1 MFMDKE
7 LKKYRK
13 FTSADFALD
22 DRFISSVLK
31 PDEQAN
37 GFFKQLK
44 DLYPHLEKCMN
55 DARKIIS
62 SFEAP
67 SEIINNEI
75 KDRIWKKVMEETE
88 GTPVIHIRSR
98 RKYRWAA
105 AAILFSVIASF
116 SAYYILNRQDSTIN
130 EVSQVKNKPAND
142 IAPGGNKAILTLA
155 DGSIIVLDSA
165 NNGTLSHQGNVTVI
179 KMNDG
184 KLAYD
189 KGNAAGKIMYNTI
202 TTPRGGQYQLVL
214 ADGSKVWLN
223 AESSLKFPVAFTG
236 RERKVELTGEGYFE
250 VAHDASKPFRVSVND
265 MTVEVLGTHFNVNAY
280 GDENNVKA
288 TLLEGSVKVAEGGQ
302 SVMLQPGQQ
311 AKVSTEK
318 ISIVNNV
325 NLESVVAWK
334 EGLFYFDND
343 NIQKVMRQLERWY
356 DIDVS
361 YEGSIPAALFSGQ
374 MKRNLTLSQVMQILE
389 YNNIKYSIVGRRMII
404 SD

>member
-1 MFMDKE
+1 MNTEKNHFAGL
-7 LKKYRK
+7 LKKYMDNHCTGEELEELSGWARENPEELRTWIK
-13 FTSADFALD
+13 SYWDG
-22 DRFISSVLK
+22 IPQKQVLK
-31 PDEQAN
+31 DDTFKKIMQQA
-37 GFFKQLK
+37 
-44 DLYPHLEKCMN
+44 
-55 DARKIIS
+55 
-62 SFEAP
+62 
-67 SEIINNEI
+67 SEIESEE
-75 KDRIWKKVMEETE
+75 KKGEAKIVSISHK
-88 GTPVIHIRSR
+88 GRGL
-98 RKYRWAA
+98 KRWLGVAAA
-105 AAILFSVIASF
+105 AAIVITGSLIWYNLNENKTKELVFATKSKPDEK
-116 SAYYILNRQDSTIN
+116 SDIL
-130 EVSQVKNKPAND
+130 
-142 IAPGGNKAILTLA
+142 PGGNKAVLTLA
-155 DGSIIVLDSA
+155 DGSTIVLDSA

-189 KGNAAGKIMYNTI
+189 KGGAAGKIMYNTI

-318 ISIVNNV
+318 ISVVNNV